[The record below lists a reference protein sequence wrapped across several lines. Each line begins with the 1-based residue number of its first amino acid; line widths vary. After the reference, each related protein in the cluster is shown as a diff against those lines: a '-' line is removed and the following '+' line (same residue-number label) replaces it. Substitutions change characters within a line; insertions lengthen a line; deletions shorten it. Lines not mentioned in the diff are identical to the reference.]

1 MLKTIDFY
9 KSDASKVFSIDL
21 LNIMN
26 FGKNLMIKISSIC
39 NELNLL
45 IDIHL
50 NEINNLSDSEINKL
64 FKFWEEINLLNNCV
78 VHDFLTSKKSIQS
91 HISKYKI
98 LKLIKYSELLD
109 IENIDLDF
117 TRNAVTNDVNV
128 VEDVIAVKRSVRNL
142 VQTNFYERPFNPELG
157 CGVRELLFEPFTPMT
172 KVFLERK
179 IEEVLIN
186 YEPRVEVQ
194 NIAVDDDQDRNRL
207 VVDIY
212 FYVVGVPGPQVV
224 QTFLQR
230 VR

>member
-1 MLKTIDFY
+1 MQKTRRMLLME
-9 KSDASKVFSIDL
+9 SDQHGPI
-21 LNIMN
+21 N
-26 FGKNLMIKISSIC
+26 FGNPD
-39 NELNLL
+39 E
-45 IDIHL
+45 
-50 NEINNLSDSEINKL
+50 
-64 FKFWEEINLLNNCV
+64 
-78 VHDFLTSKKSIQS
+78 
-91 HISKYKI
+91 
-98 LKLIKYSELLD
+98 
-109 IENIDLDF
+109 F
-117 TRNAVTNDVNV
+117 T
-128 VEDVIAVKRSVRNL
+128 IRNL
-142 VQTNFYERPFNPELG
+142 AELIIQKIDPKL
-157 CGVRELLFEPFTPMT
+157 ELLFEPFTPMT